1 MAEKVSEVPNSKYHS
16 LFFVLKETRQN
27 GNCKGTKK
35 EEETS
40 ECFFSR
46 QNLEAC
52 ELVASLLLLLSSVYS
67 SSYAELMKKKKKKGP
82 LCKGELVFDSCTGVK
97 KKGIGGIFL
106 NSTGN
111 IPLVFTA
118 DQNHT
123 VINLQR
129 THNVAH

>member
-52 ELVASLLLLLSSVYS
+52 ELVASLLLLSSVYS
-67 SSYAELMKKKKKKGP
+67 SSYAELMKKKKKKGRSVKVS
-82 LCKGELVFDSCTGVK
+82 LCLIRALE
-97 KKGIGGIFL
+97 
-106 NSTGN
+106 
-111 IPLVFTA
+111 
-118 DQNHT
+118 
-123 VINLQR
+123 
-129 THNVAH
+129 